1 MNYYL
6 LSDLIIR
13 LKLAYKCHLIS
24 VKVLKNKF
32 SIKFL
37 NILYK
42 IGIIRGFFILENEN
56 KILVYLKYKNKRATI
71 YDIKVISKPSKR
83 VYWNLNLLS
92 KNYRKHAISN
102 FYIISTSRGLI
113 TSNEAILNYSLSG
126 EILCEIKL

>member
-24 VKVLKNKF
+24 IKILKNKF

-42 IGIIRGFFILENEN
+42 IGVIRGFYILENEN
-56 KILVYLKYKNKRATI
+56 NILVYLKYKNKKATI

>member
-1 MNYYL
+1 MNYYH

-13 LKLAYKCHLIS
+13 LKLAYRCHLIS
-24 VKVLKNKF
+24 IKVLKNKF

-42 IGIIRGFFILENEN
+42 IGVIRGFYILENEN
-56 KILVYLKYKNKRATI
+56 NILVYLKYKNKKATI
-71 YDIKVISKPSKR
+71 FDIKVISKPSKR
-83 VYWNLNLLS
+83 VYWNLELLS

-113 TSNEAILNYSLSG
+113 TSNEAILKHSISG

>member
-1 MNYYL
+1 MNYYI

-24 VKVLKNKF
+24 IKVLKNKF

-42 IGIIRGFFILENEN
+42 IGVIRGFYILENEKN
-56 KILVYLKYKNKRATI
+56 ILVYLKYKNKRATI

-102 FYIISTSRGLI
+102 FYIISTSKGLI
-113 TSNEAILNYSLSG
+113 TSNEAILKYSLSG

>member
-24 VKVLKNKF
+24 IKILKNKF

-42 IGIIRGFFILENEN
+42 IGVIRGFYILENEN
-56 KILVYLKYKNKRATI
+56 NILVYLKYKNKRATI

>member
-1 MNYYL
+1 MNYYN

-24 VKVLKNKF
+24 IKVLKNKF
-32 SIKFL
+32 SIQFL

-42 IGIIRGFFILENEN
+42 IGVIRGFYILENEN
-56 KILVYLKYKNKRATI
+56 KILVYLKYKNKKATI
-71 YDIKVISKPSKR
+71 YDIKVVSKPSKR
-83 VYWNLNLLS
+83 VYWNLHLLS

-113 TSNEAILNYSLSG
+113 TSNEAILKYSLSG

>member
-1 MNYYL
+1 MNYYI

-24 VKVLKNKF
+24 IKVLKNKF

-102 FYIISTSRGLI
+102 FYIISTSKGLI
-113 TSNEAILNYSLSG
+113 TSNEAILKYSLSG
-126 EILCEIKL
+126 EILCQIKL

>member
-1 MNYYL
+1 MNYYN

-13 LKLAYKCHLIS
+13 LKLAYKCHLTS

-32 SIKFL
+32 TIKFL
-37 NILYK
+37 DILFK
-42 IGIIRGFFILENEN
+42 IGIIRGFYILENEN
-56 KILVYLKYKNKRATI
+56 NILVYLKYKNKKPTI
-71 YDIKVISKPSKR
+71 YNIKIISKPSKR

-102 FYIISTSRGLI
+102 FYIISTSKGLI
-113 TSNEAILNYSLSG
+113 TSNEAILQYSISG

>member
-1 MNYYL
+1 MNYYI

-24 VKVLKNKF
+24 IKVLKNKF

-42 IGIIRGFFILENEN
+42 IGVIRGFYILENEN
-56 KILVYLKYKNKRATI
+56 NILVYLKYKNKRATI

-102 FYIISTSRGLI
+102 FYIISTSKGLI
-113 TSNEAILNYSLSG
+113 TSNEAILKYSLSG